1 MHVGELDGG
10 RALLVHEREH
20 LDREQA
26 LDAELEDAVRD
37 LLRFHDVLDERA
49 ARFVGGFQ
57 GPGAQADDEAAD
69 VEQQRDDEHGGAEA
83 GGVPEEQVQA
93 FLLPALGEEVGVAD
107 IGVVQALLRDGE
119 GAVAFALQHEGA
131 FDERTG
137 EGAFDGLDGD
147 VGRESGA
154 VRGFLG
160 QAGLIGVGELGHGD
174 RGGQL
179 FAGLPG
185 QRGQAFFA
193 AMHDDA
199 VARGPVP
206 AEREEFR
213 DDLAVFRPGEA
224 FLRGEAAAMRGV
236 GEHLLAVGR
245 GHETDEHLLERE
257 GGDGLER
264 EVHLAGDVF
273 AFDREAADEEAVAGQ
288 HGGFLGLGALEHALE
303 GGGHLVGGGEAAGSG
318 FSSGSFGSGG
328 APLSS
333 SQARIWKG

>member
-1 MHVGELDGG
+1 MTKAPMSSRSETTST
-10 RALLVHEREH
+10 
-20 LDREQA
+20 
-26 LDAELEDAVRD
+26 
-37 LLRFHDVLDERA
+37 A
-49 ARFVGGFQ
+49 APR
-57 GPGAQADDEAAD
+57 
-69 VEQQRDDEHGGAEA
+69 A
-83 GGVPEEQVQA
+83 GGVPEDQVQA

-107 IGVVQALLRDGE
+107 VGVVQALLGDGE

-154 VRGFLG
+154 GGGFLG
-160 QAGLIGVGELGHGD
+160 QAGFIRVGELGHGD

-185 QRGQAFFA
+185 QRGQTFFA
-193 AMHDDA
+193 AMHDHA
-199 VARGPVP
+199 VGGGAVS

-236 GEHLLAVGR
+236 GEHLLAVR
-245 GHETDEHLLERE
+245 RRHEADEHLLERE
-257 GGDGLER
+257 GGDGLEG

-273 AFDREAADEEAVAGQ
+273 AFDREAADEETVTGQ

-303 GGGHLVGGGEAAGSG
+303 GGGHLVGGGGAAVSE
-318 FSSGSFGSGG
+318 SSAGGFGSGG

-333 SQARIWKG
+333 SQARTWKG